1 MVIEPLAARDGA
13 SCRPRGDLPW
23 PVLAGREGWD
33 LDALCALPLPAGVEP
48 PGAGEA
54 PFGVDAAVAGFHGIR
69 RLIRNGWRRIEWNA
83 DSLFCGRCQDF
94 YLWLVLCSVNGGLTI
109 VLCVGLCLVVLKC
122 CIAQCRGQKEF

>member
-1 MVIEPLAARDGA
+1 VVVEFLAARDGA
-13 SCRPRGDLPW
+13 SLRPRGIRARH

-33 LDALCALPLPAGVEP
+33 LDALCALSLPAGVEP

-54 PFGVDAAVAGFHGIR
+54 PFGVNAAVAGFHGIR

-94 YLWLVLCSVNGGLTI
+94 YLWLVICSVNG
-109 VLCVGLCLVVLKC
+109 
-122 CIAQCRGQKEF
+122 